1 MFVAGTAQGPKT
13 IPESIA
19 QAKAAAARAI
29 SMLSTGFALTPA
41 QVAASDPDVCIA
53 CGVCVTACPQMAVT
67 LTPGVTAHSMVDPN
81 ICRGCGICSAECPT
95 GAIQLGGFSD
105 DEVLAEA
112 TV

>member
-1 MFVAGTAQGPKT
+1 M
-13 IPESIA
+13 
-19 QAKAAAARAI
+19 AI
-29 SMLSTGFALTPA
+29 
-41 QVAASDPDVCIA
+41 
-53 CGVCVTACPQMAVT
+53 T
-67 LTPGVTAHSMVDPN
+67 LTPGASRIPWSIPN